1 MAGGQHDNPLTA
13 TLSGLADLLRRR
25 GRPGGVA
32 LSADDRLDGRTCLV
46 TGANVGL
53 GKGVAIGLAR
63 RGARVLMACR
73 SGIPD
78 AGEEVRRAS
87 GSDAVE
93 MLPVDLSDLRSVH
106 ALCDAL
112 AERCERLDVTVLNA
126 GVVPARARR
135 TPQGLELMFAVN
147 YLANVVLMDRL
158 LADGVIPNQAFAQRN
173 ATPAQRQAPAP
184 RVVLVS
190 SESHRTAESPDLA
203 NLGAFVSYGPLG
215 ALAPYGQSKL
225 LLSAFACELGRRL
238 SCGDGRVDVA
248 VHHLCPGAVNSRI
261 AREAPAWLT
270 PVLRAVMKHLFRSPE
285 EAAVPVLYLACARAI
300 EGQTGLY
307 LHMEHAKAPGE
318 HARDPAFGRRLWNAT
333 EGLLARVDP
342 RRQEPGPSTT
352 PIP

>member
-1 MAGGQHDNPLTA
+1 MAAGRHDNPLTA

-32 LSADDRLDGRTCLV
+32 LSAEDRLDGRTCLV

-73 SGIPD
+73 SGIPE

-93 MLPVDLSDLRSVH
+93 MLPVDLSDLRSAH

-112 AERCERLDVTVLNA
+112 AERRERLDVIVLNA

-135 TPQGLELMFAVN
+135 TAQGLELMFAVN
-147 YLANVVLMDRL
+147 YLANVVLMKRL
-158 LADGVIPNQAFAQRN
+158 LGDGVIARGGGSTGGEESA
-173 ATPAQRQAPAP
+173 AP
-184 RVVLVS
+184 RIVMVS
-190 SESHRTAESPDLA
+190 SESHRTAEPPDLA

-238 SCGDGRVDVA
+238 SRGDGHIDVA
-248 VHHLCPGAVNSRI
+248 VHHLCPGAINSRI

-270 PVLRAVMKHLFRSPE
+270 PILGTVMKHLFRSPE
-285 EAAVPVLYLACARAI
+285 EAAVPVLYLACAHAI
-300 EGQTGLY
+300 EGKTGLY

-318 HARDPAFGRRLWNAT
+318 HASDPAFGRRLWGAT

-342 RRQEPGPSTT
+342 R
-352 PIP
+352 

>member
-32 LSADDRLDGRTCLV
+32 LSADDRMDGRTCLV

-53 GKGVAIGLAR
+53 GKGIAIGLAR

-73 SGIPD
+73 SGIPE

-87 GSDAVE
+87 DSDAVE

-106 ALCDAL
+106 LLCDAL
-112 AERCERLDVTVLNA
+112 AERRERVDVTVLNA

-135 TPQGLELMFAVN
+135 TAQGLELMFAVN
-147 YLANVVLMDRL
+147 YLANVVLMERL
-158 LADGVIPNQAFAQRN
+158 LGDGVIARN
-173 ATPAQRQAPAP
+173 GGCTGGEGSPAP
-184 RVVLVS
+184 RIVMVS
-190 SESHRTAESPDLA
+190 SESHRTAEPPDLA
-203 NLGAFVSYGPLG
+203 RLGHFEPFGAMGAMAHYGR
-215 ALAPYGQSKL
+215 SKL
-225 LLSAFACELGRRL
+225 LLSAFACELGPRL
-238 SCGDGRVDVA
+238 TSRDGQVDVA

-270 PVLRAVMKHLFRSPE
+270 PVLGTLMKHLFRSPE
-285 EAAVPVLYLACARAI
+285 EAADPVLYLACARAI

-318 HARDPAFGRRLWNAT
+318 HASDPAFGRRLWDAT
-333 EGLLARVDP
+333 EALLARVDP
-342 RRQEPGPSTT
+342 RRQGPASLTT
-352 PIP
+352 PTA